1 MQEKPQTKD
10 YPEDDEGQAAIMD
23 DPFLLLLL
31 RFDFRRQHRFEGHS
45 IAHIFAALVTVVV
58 TLWHL

>member
-1 MQEKPQTKD
+1 
-10 YPEDDEGQAAIMD
+10 MD

-31 RFDFRRQHRFEGHS
+31 CFDCRRQRRFESHS

-58 TLWHL
+58 ALWHL